1 MFQMLQPLLVF
12 ETQRQTANRR
22 PQVIRCVAAA
32 LAVLALAISQYQANV
47 LGGMSLVGS
56 GLPMLRGLAAANY
69 AMTVIV
75 ALGLFAPT
83 MAQERESG
91 TLPLLVIA
99 NIRFR
104 PFVFGKW
111 MQYLIPVGLVV
122 FVELPLLFSAV
133 FFGGVT
139 HVQTVSTVT
148 LLVAFLLF
156 TSSLGLCVS
165 VIVRGAKTSVLVTAA
180 VIAAFEFGPW
190 VARQLVAQ
198 QSGGLLDLGPTLWQ
212 LLRAVSETHSVS
224 TFETTLTVLNSTSSP
239 VIAATLGWQM
249 TATVVCLGCA
259 IGLAPSL
266 ARIAGTTDAGGR
278 LSEEESGGRRQ
289 RATRSIR
296 RESHRVQGDAMAWKE
311 FRFHIY
317 SWRGLGIRAAIY
329 LMATVLSIALLSYY
343 KVRPS
348 DAWSVL
354 FTVLALL
361 ALIDLV
367 SMSARLF
374 GGELRDRT
382 LGALVLTTSRP
393 GEIYWRKLLGLSPAL
408 ALAGIVFVVA
418 ESLRPNAVSFW
429 FEDSWPGM
437 VFVGVSVLLWLQLIV
452 LMSLDF
458 PLLSVFVG
466 TVGVL
471 VCWVAGYVF
480 AMVWLSSVG
489 RSITP
494 DVILLAASY
503 FLGLVTIAAH
513 AVCLFRIGT
522 AAGR

>member
-12 ETQRQTANRR
+12 ETQRQTTNRR

-180 VIAAFEFGPW
+180 IIAAFEFGPW
-190 VARQLVAQ
+190 IARQLVAQ

-239 VIAATLGWQM
+239 VIAATLGWQI

-266 ARIAGTTDAGGR
+266 AR
-278 LSEEESGGRRQ
+278 LSEEVSGGRSL
-289 RATRSIR
+289 RATQSVR

-311 FRFHIY
+311 FRFHMY

-329 LMATVLSIALLSYY
+329 LMATAFSIALLSYY

-348 DAWSVL
+348 DAWSIL
-354 FTVLALL
+354 FTVLAVL

-374 GGELRDRT
+374 GGELRDRA

-408 ALAGIVFVVA
+408 ALAGIVFAVA
-418 ESLRPNAVSFW
+418 ESLRPDAVSFW

-437 VFVGVSVLLWLQLIV
+437 VFVGVSLLLWLQLIV

-471 VCWVAGYVF
+471 VCWVAAYVF
-480 AMVWLSSVG
+480 AVVWLSSVG

-494 DVILLAASY
+494 DVTLLAASY
-503 FLGLVTIAAH
+503 FLGLATIAAH
-513 AVCLFRIGT
+513 AACLLRIGT